1 MSQDHSIAQ
10 TRSFRVI
17 QRRSLMFA
25 VGFLMISMV
34 LVSIFEPQV
43 LQTPANV
50 AKTLMNRARTVGTDF
65 GWDTVVTLL
74 IMSFSA
80 GLIGGMLGMGGGVL
94 KVAGLLIIFKLD
106 IYFARAVSVGAMF
119 FMSASALPRYMK
131 KDMVMWPYMKRTFA
145 PSIVGILAGLL
156 LGNFVG
162 GAVLTHLFGF
172 FVIFLSFATMGQ
184 TFLDPHE
191 NALDQVF
198 SRDSELTTRRK
209 RILTFIGTMH
219 GFLCGMF
226 GISGGIH
233 TIPAQQ
239 VFLDIPIRHAIANTL
254 VISVVSAG
262 VGIVLVAV
270 IGVNHGDFTVQQIL
284 GAFFC
289 VAIGAYGGAQIG
301 TRLAE
306 RTNTHI
312 LRILVEIIGLVA
324 GFALVF

>member
-1 MSQDHSIAQ
+1 
-10 TRSFRVI
+10 
-17 QRRSLMFA
+17 MFA
-25 VGFLMISMV
+25 VVFLMISM
-34 LVSIFEPQV
+34 LVVAIFEPQV
-43 LQTPANV
+43 LQAPASV
-50 AKTLMNRARTVGTDF
+50 AKNLINRARTVGSDF
-65 GWDTVVTLL
+65 DWDTVLTLL

-94 KVAGLLIIFKLD
+94 KVAGLLILFKLD

-119 FMSASALPRYMK
+119 FMSVSALPRYMK
-131 KDMVMWPYMKRTFA
+131 KDMVVWPLMVHTFI

-162 GAVLTHLFGF
+162 GTVLTHLFGF

-191 NALDQVF
+191 TTLDQVF
-198 SRDSELTTRRK
+198 DRASALTTRRR

-262 VGIVLVAV
+262 VGMVLVAV
-270 IGVNHGDFTVQQIL
+270 LGVHHGDFTVHQIL
-284 GAFFC
+284 AAFACVAVGAF
-289 VAIGAYGGAQIG
+289 AGAQVG

-306 RTNTHI
+306 RTNTHV